1 MENPQFEEKSTLP
14 APKPLRRILAALCLA
29 PYALLGWLRFSQGL
43 AYRDYLT
50 TLALWPGPQYII
62 LSGLAI
68 GVSFSLLMLAL
79 LLRTRFAPPLARIV
93 CMLFLGWLWVD
104 RIWLGTRESFYYQL
118 TVNLLISAATLL
130 IAFVLVR
137 GRDYYHYHG
146 KDAHDRK

>member
-1 MENPQFEEKSTLP
+1 LAWAAVHHPE
-14 APKPLRRILAALCLA
+14 RI
-29 PYALLGWLRFSQGL
+29 
-43 AYRDYLT
+43 
-50 TLALWPGPQYII
+50 
-62 LSGLAI
+62 
-68 GVSFSLLMLAL
+68 
-79 LLRTRFAPPLARIV
+79 APPLARIV